1 VAVEVRILGPLEVL
15 VDGRRLDLGGHR
27 QQIVLA
33 SLALEANR
41 VVPVGRL
48 MEAIYGDDLPSTSRA
63 QVQICVSA
71 LRRLFNT
78 HDHPDTI
85 VTRSQGYLLRVA
97 EGDLDLDRF
106 AGLVEGGR
114 RARTAQHFDEAVR
127 HGRDALSLWRGIALY
142 GLESRLVQSAAN
154 RLDERRITLN
164 EDCVELELDLG
175 RHRDLIPELSDLV
188 DQHPLRERLRG
199 QLMLALYRSGRQAEA
214 LDVYRRARRTMID
227 ELGLEPNQ
235 WLQQLEHAIL
245 TSDEDLDVAVLPV
258 PVSLVPVSP
267 APVSPAPMLP
277 VPVLPVPVL
286 PVPVLPV
293 PVSPALTVVAAVED
307 VPLGVITPPAAAA
320 PAEPVVP
327 ATVPCLLP
335 TDIAD
340 FTGRA
345 KQIDVIEQQLLM
357 AAESPT
363 QFAVP
368 IVVAAGKPGIG
379 KTTLA
384 VHVSHRA
391 AVRYPDGQLF
401 ADMHG
406 RGPQRVGPM
415 QVLERFLRTL
425 GVPGTAMPDVL
436 EERAELYRDL
446 LSDRRMLIVLDNV
459 AGESQVLP
467 LLPGTPHSA
476 VLVTSRS
483 RLAGLPGAIHLDVD
497 VFTEEHSLELL
508 AHVAG
513 PERIEQEPEAAAQ
526 LAYLCGNL
534 PLALRIA
541 GARLS
546 ARQHWTVEHL
556 VERLDNE
563 ARRLD
568 ELKHSGMGIR
578 ASISLTYDSLT
589 EESRRLFRR
598 LAVLDVPSFSG
609 WVSAALLD
617 EPVMEA
623 QDLLDDLAEAQLVE
637 CTSMGP
643 GQVPQYRFH
652 DLIRVFARERLA
664 AEETVAD
671 RNAAL
676 GRVLGALL
684 FLAEAAHCGL
694 HGGAYF
700 TLSSDAPR
708 WPLPDRLTGQLVTHP
723 LNWFERERHSLVAG
737 VRQAAQAG
745 FTELCWTLAHT
756 AVTLFEPR
764 IYLNDWRET
773 HRIAFAASKSAGDE
787 RGQAAM
793 LYSSGSLSLAE
804 QRFDEARRDLESAGS
819 MFRDLGDEQ
828 GLALVTRNIAFADR
842 IRGDLPAA
850 TGRYE
855 YALECFR
862 RSGDLGAAAY
872 VLHSL
877 AQVHTERGDPH
888 EALSILPEALAMSR
902 SARSRRVEAQVLHRI
917 GDTYLNT
924 GDPLAAASAFA
935 EALAVVQDIGD
946 KVGEAYALH
955 GLGVAHM
962 NAGDLTASETALQS
976 ALGLASTAGERLIE
990 ARVSLALGELAL
1002 ERAVAT
1008 QAVVHLHRALGLFR
1022 GIRAPKFEQRV
1033 LTKLTEAYVA
1043 AGGRDQPEPVAA
1055 EPVRDNVVPLVRQSR
1070 LSRPERMS
1078 SGSSMVQGIRQG

>member
-1 VAVEVRILGPLEVL
+1 MEVRVLGPLEVL
-15 VDGRRLDLGGHR
+15 IDGNRLDLGGHR
-27 QQIVLA
+27 QQIVFA

-85 VTRSQGYLLRVA
+85 VTRSQGYLLRVTD
-97 EGDLDLDRF
+97 GDLDLDRF
-106 AGLVEGGR
+106 VSLVEGGR
-114 RARTAQHFDEAVR
+114 RARSSQNFDEAVR
-127 HGRDALSLWRGIALY
+127 HSRAALALWRGRALY

-154 RLDERRITLN
+154 RLDERRINLH
-164 EDCVELELDLG
+164 EDCVELELELG

-188 DQHPLRERLRG
+188 EQHPLRERLRG

-214 LDVYRRARRTMID
+214 LGVYRQARRTMID

-245 TSDEDLDVAVLPV
+245 TSDEELA
-258 PVSLVPVSP
+258 
-267 APVSPAPMLP
+267 APVSPAPAPPSAVPPAPISPAPPLLP
-277 VPVLPVPVL
+277 VPVP
-286 PVPVLPV
+286 
-293 PVSPALTVVAAVED
+293 PALVVAPVD
-307 VPLGVITPPAAAA
+307 DLPLGAITPPVIVAST
-320 PAEPVVP
+320 EPVVP
-327 ATVPCLLP
+327 VTVPCLLP

-340 FTGRA
+340 FTGRS

-384 VHVSHRA
+384 VHVAHRA
-391 AVRYPDGQLF
+391 AARYPDGQLF

-406 RGPQRVGPM
+406 RSPQRVGPM

-425 GVPGTAMPDVL
+425 GVPGTAMPEVL

-497 VFTEEHSLELL
+497 VFDEEHSLELL

-513 PERIEQEPEAAAQ
+513 RERIDQEPAAAAQ

-589 EESRRLFRR
+589 EEARRLFRR

-617 EPVMEA
+617 EPVMDA

-637 CTSMGP
+637 STSMGP

-676 GRVLGALL
+676 CRVLGALL

-700 TLSSDAPR
+700 ILNSDAPR

-745 FTELCWTLAHT
+745 FTDLCWTLAHT

-773 HRIAFAASKSAGDE
+773 HRIALAASLAAGDS

-793 LYSSGSLSLAE
+793 LYSNGSLCLAE
-804 QRFDEARRDLESAGS
+804 QRFDEARRDLEAAGAI
-819 MFRDLGDEQ
+819 FRGLGDEQ

-850 TGRYE
+850 TTRYE
-855 YALECFR
+855 HALASFR

-877 AQVHTERGDPH
+877 AQVHTESGNPH
-888 EALSILPEALAMSR
+888 EALSILPEALALSR
-902 SARSRRVEAQVLHRI
+902 SARSRRVEAQVLHRM

-924 GDPLAAASAFA
+924 GDALAAASAFA

-946 KVGEAYALH
+946 PVGEAYALH
-955 GLGVAHM
+955 GMGVAHM
-962 NAGDLTASETALQS
+962 TAGDLVAAETALHS
-976 ALGLASTAGERLIE
+976 ALSLASTAGERLIE

-1002 ERAVAT
+1002 ERGYAT

-1043 AGGRDQPEPVAA
+1043 AGGRDHPASVAA
-1055 EPVRDNVVPLVRQSR
+1055 EPVRDNVVPLVRQP
-1070 LSRPERMS
+1070 RPQRPDRTG
-1078 SGSSMVQGIRQG
+1078 SGSSVVQGIRQG

>member
-1 VAVEVRILGPLEVL
+1 MEVRVLGPLEVL

-27 QQIVLA
+27 QQIVFA

-78 HDHPDTI
+78 HDYPDTI
-85 VTRSQGYLLRVA
+85 VTRSQGYLLRVTDGA
-97 EGDLDLDRF
+97 LDLDRF
-106 AGLVEGGR
+106 VGFVESGR
-114 RARTAQHFDEAVR
+114 RARSAQNVDEAVGHIR
-127 HGRDALSLWRGIALY
+127 AALALWRGRALY
-142 GLESRLVQSAAN
+142 GLESRLVQSAGN
-154 RLDERRITLN
+154 RLDERRINLH
-164 EDCVELELDLG
+164 EDCVELELELG
-175 RHRDLIPELSDLV
+175 RHRDLIPELADLV
-188 DQHPLRERLRG
+188 EQHPLRERLRG

-214 LDVYRRARRTMID
+214 LDVYRQARRTMID

-245 TSDEDLDVAVLPV
+245 TSDEELA
-258 PVSLVPVSP
+258 
-267 APVSPAPMLP
+267 APVSPAPAPPAPTAPAPLPP
-277 VPVLPVPVL
+277 VP
-286 PVPVLPV
+286 
-293 PVSPALTVVAAVED
+293 PALVVTPVD
-307 VPLGVITPPAAAA
+307 DLPLGAISPPVIVA
-320 PAEPVVP
+320 PTEPVIPV
-327 ATVPCLLP
+327 TVPCLLP

-340 FTGRA
+340 FTGRS

-391 AVRYPDGQLF
+391 ATRYPDGQLF

-406 RGPQRVGPM
+406 RSPQRVGPM

-425 GVPGTAMPDVL
+425 GVPGTAMPEVL

-497 VFTEEHSLELL
+497 VFDEEHSLELL

-513 PERIEQEPEAAAQ
+513 RERIEQEPEAAAQ
-526 LAYLCGNL
+526 LAFLCGNL

-546 ARQHWTVEHL
+546 VRQHWTVEHL

-589 EESRRLFRR
+589 EEARRLFRR

-617 EPVMEA
+617 EPVMDA

-637 CTSMGP
+637 STSMGP

-676 GRVLGALL
+676 CRVLGALL

-694 HGGAYF
+694 HGGPYF
-700 TLSSDAPR
+700 ILSSDAPR
-708 WPLPDRLTGQLVTHP
+708 WPLPQRLTERLVARP

-745 FTELCWTLAHT
+745 FTDLCWTLAHI

-773 HRIAFAASKSAGDE
+773 HRIALAASKTAGDK

-793 LYSSGSLSLAE
+793 LYSNGSLFLAE
-804 QRFDEARRDLESAGS
+804 QRFDEARRDLEAAGVI
-819 MFRDLGDEQ
+819 FQDLDDEQ
-828 GLALVTRNIAFADR
+828 GLALVTRQIAFADR

-850 TGRYE
+850 ATRYAH
-855 YALECFR
+855 ALDSFR

-877 AQVHTERGDPH
+877 AQVHMESGHPQD
-888 EALSILPEALAMSR
+888 ALVILPEALVMSR
-902 SARSRRVEAQVLHRI
+902 SARSRRVEAQVLHRM

-946 KVGEAYALH
+946 PVGEAYALH

-962 NAGDLTASETALQS
+962 TAGDLTAAETALQS

-1002 ERAVAT
+1002 ERGSAT

-1043 AGGRDQPEPVAA
+1043 AGGREHPATAAA
-1055 EPVRDNVVPLVRQSR
+1055 EPLRDNVVPLVRQPR
-1070 LSRPERMS
+1070 QHRPDRTG
-1078 SGSSMVQGIRQG
+1078 SGSSVVQGIRQG